1 MALGPIDYT
10 SMQTRLDFSP
20 LVQGL
25 QLRQQR
31 KNLEADNERL
41 DRTSQLARD
50 KFTIDQQEHAAYL
63 ADVES
68 YKADPT
74 PARLRDIGLKY
85 PEQSAAL
92 QKAGDSYTSSQKQ
105 DLVGAGFGALG
116 ALASGNTGLAASTLK
131 TRIKALENSGI
142 DTSHTQAAV
151 DMIEEGKTKE
161 ATAYLS
167 YAMAGL
173 VGSDHAASV
182 METLGVGGKADD
194 RRADNE
200 RQDRKTE
207 LEERRVANSE
217 RSTNAAIARGD
228 AASARAE
235 RASNRAD
242 RKASGS
248 GGKGGKKG
256 AYSDAQLDALIQ

>member
-1 MALGPIDYT
+1 MAMGPIDYN

-25 QLRQQR
+25 QLRQQ
-31 KNLEADNERL
+31 KQNIEADNQRQEKL
-41 DRTSQLARD
+41 AQLARD

-63 ADVES
+63 ADVEA

-74 PARLRDIGLKY
+74 PTRLRDIGLKH
-85 PEQSAAL
+85 PEQAAAL
-92 QKAGDSYTSSQKQ
+92 QKAGDSYTTSQKQ
-105 DLVGAGFGALG
+105 DLIGTGFGALG
-116 ALASGNTGLAASTLK
+116 ALAAGNNDLAASTLEK
-131 TRIKALENSGI
+131 RIEALKNSGI

-151 DMIEEGKTKE
+151 DMIKAGKAKE

-194 RRADNE
+194 KRADNE
-200 RQDRKTE
+200 RADRRAE
-207 LEERRVANSE
+207 LEERRVTNSE
-217 RSTNAAIARGD
+217 RATNAAIARGD

-235 RASNRAD
+235 RASDRAD
-242 RKASGS
+242 RKAAG

-256 AYSDAQLDALIQ
+256 AFSDSQLDALIQ

>member
-1 MALGPIDYT
+1 MAGPIVDY
-10 SMQTRLDFSP
+10 SALQSQLDLSP
-20 LVQGL
+20 LIQAG
-25 QLRQQR
+25 QLRQQKR
-31 KNLEADNERL
+31 NIEADNQRQ
-41 DRTSQLARD
+41 DKVAQLARD
-50 KFTIDQQEHAAYL
+50 KFAVDQQEHAAYL
-63 ADVES
+63 TDVEA
-68 YKADPT
+68 YKSDPT

-85 PEQSAAL
+85 PEQAEAL
-92 QKAGDSYTSSQKQ
+92 KKAGDSYTSSQKQ

-116 ALASGNTGLAASTLK
+116 ALAAGNTDLAASTLEK
-131 TRIKALENSGI
+131 RITALKNSGI

-151 DMIEEGKTKE
+151 DMIKAGKSKE

-200 RQDRKTE
+200 RQDRKIE
-207 LEERRVANSE
+207 LDERRVSNSE
-217 RSTNAAIARGD
+217 RATNAAISRGN
-228 AASARAE
+228 AASARA
-235 RASNRAD
+235 D
-242 RKASGS
+242 RKAAG

-256 AYSDAQLDALIQ
+256 AFSDSQLDALIQ

>member
-1 MALGPIDYT
+1 MAMGPIDYG
-10 SMQTRLDFSP
+10 SMQARLDFSP

-25 QLRQQR
+25 QLRQQ
-31 KNLEADNERL
+31 KQNVEADNKRQ
-41 DRTSQLARD
+41 DYVAQLARD

-63 ADVES
+63 ADVEA

-74 PARLRDIGLKY
+74 PTRLRDIGLKH
-85 PEQSAAL
+85 PEQAAAL
-92 QKAGDSYTSSQKQ
+92 QKAGDSYTTAQKQ
-105 DLVGAGFGALG
+105 DLIGTGFGALG
-116 ALASGNTGLAASTLK
+116 ALAATLEK
-131 TRIKALENSGI
+131 RIEALKNSGI

-151 DMIEEGKTKE
+151 DMIKAGKSKE

-194 RRADNE
+194 KRADNE
-200 RQDRKTE
+200 RQDRKLE
-207 LEERRVANSE
+207 LDERRVSNSE
-217 RSTNAAIARGD
+217 RATNAAISRGN
-228 AASARAE
+228 AASARA
-235 RASNRAD
+235 D
-242 RKASGS
+242 RKAAA

-256 AYSDAQLDALIQ
+256 AFSDSQLDALIQ